1 MRISLRQLSYVVEV
15 AEVGSVAGAACK
27 LRISPSS
34 IVAAIA
40 AAEQDFG
47 CAIFQRRPNRG
58 TTVTP
63 AGNRFLA
70 AAHSLLLAESNF
82 DRQIDVLASVTPPS
96 VHIGCFEPFGPL
108 FMPALLKRFIEESHI
123 SNVVLMEGDQDQIR
137 TWLAAGD
144 VDFAVTYD
152 AGLEP
157 GAPVTPICNVP
168 AHVVLP
174 ASDPLADRAAVSIHE
189 LVSKPF
195 VLLDHPHNGAR
206 IMSRFEVTGT
216 QPHVALRTRSYET
229 VRAAVG
235 EGLGFT
241 FLNMRPLACTT
252 PDSSRIV
259 RRPLIE
265 ETGVPSILQ
274 VADIYGDAKPAFLRQ
289 FITTLRSF
297 FKNIPPP
304 GFAVVLP
311 EREHLLWP

>member
-1 MRISLRQLSYVVEV
+1 MRISLRQLSYVVAV
-15 AEVGSVAGAACK
+15 AEVGSVSGAACK
-27 LRISPSS
+27 LHISPSS
-34 IVAAIA
+34 ILAAIT

-47 CAIFQRRPNRG
+47 CAIFQRRSNRG

-63 AGNRFLA
+63 AGSHFLA
-70 AAHSLLLAESNF
+70 AAHHLLLAESSF

-96 VHIGCFEPFGPL
+96 VHIGCFEPFGAL
-108 FMPALLKRFIEESHI
+108 FMPALLKRFIDESGL

-137 TWLAAGD
+137 TWLAAGH

-157 GAPVTPICNVP
+157 GAPITPICNVP

-174 ASDPLADRAAVSIHE
+174 ASDPLADRDAVSIFD
-189 LVSKPF
+189 LVDKPF
-195 VLLDHPHNGAR
+195 VLLDHPHNSPR
-206 IMSRFEVTGT
+206 IMSRFEITGA

-235 EGLGFT
+235 EGLGFS
-241 FLNMRPLACTT
+241 FLNMRPLTCTT
-252 PDSSRIV
+252 PDSPRIV

-265 ETGVPSILQ
+265 ETAAHSVLL
-274 VADIYGDAKPAFLRQ
+274 VADIYGEAKPAFLRQ

-297 FKNIPPP
+297 FRNIPPP
-304 GFAVVLP
+304 GFAVTLP